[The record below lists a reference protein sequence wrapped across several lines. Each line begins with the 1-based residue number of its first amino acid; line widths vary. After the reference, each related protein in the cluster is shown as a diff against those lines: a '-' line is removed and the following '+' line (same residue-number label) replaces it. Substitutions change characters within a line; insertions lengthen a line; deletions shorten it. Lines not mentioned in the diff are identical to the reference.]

1 MPFNSQT
8 SYLIQN
14 TS

>member
-8 SYLIQN
+8 SYLTQN
-14 TS
+14 T